1 MVIEIKN
8 VAWHAKIKSAWH
20 NGAYASLEVCVCDP
34 VSPVQS
40 RSCWHHY
47 IPTKVLTGGIVLPNI
62 VWSYFLIVQLQS
74 TNLCLI

>member
-47 IPTKVLTGGIVLPNI
+47 IPLRNGFWN
-62 VWSYFLIVQLQS
+62 S
-74 TNLCLI
+74 